1 MRIAILEDEFSQAQF
16 VSQLLVRQGHSCF
29 CFSRGRE
36 LMQRIRRETY
46 DLLFL
51 DWGLPDVDGLS
62 VLRWVRQNVSP
73 TLPVVFMTSRATESD
88 IVEALGYGA
97 DDYMVK
103 PLRQAELIAR
113 VEALARRAYP
123 ATKPAALVP
132 EVLAGYTFDA
142 RRNSVTFRGETVS
155 LTQKEFELALIL
167 FRNISR
173 PLSRSYLHEIIWGR
187 DHDIP
192 SRTMDTHISRI
203 RTKLE
208 LRPDNG
214 FRLFPVYSYGYRLE
228 LVDSAPCATTEPTP
242 VAMAS

>member
-1 MRIAILEDEFSQAQF
+1 MRIAILEDEISQAQL
-16 VSQLLVRQGHSCF
+16 VSQLLVRQGHNCF

-46 DLLFL
+46 DLLFV
-51 DWGLPDVDGLS
+51 DWGLPDIDGLS

-73 TLPVVFMTSRATESD
+73 TLPVFFMTSRSNEED

-97 DDYMVK
+97 DDYMIK
-103 PLRQAELIAR
+103 PLRSAELTAR
-113 VEALARRAYP
+113 VEALGRRAYP
-123 ATKPAALVP
+123 TAKPVALVP
-132 EVLAGYTFDA
+132 EALAGYTFDA
-142 RRNSVTFRGETVS
+142 RRNEVSFRGKTAS

-228 LVDSAPCATTEPTP
+228 LIQNDDVATSFAPPLAL
-242 VAMAS
+242 AS